1 MHYHIIPAPDL
12 NAASKVSPAAA
23 QAESAAVNGVLP
35 SREEMHKRE
44 FEAREELDD
53 GEAAGLV
60 ERIRARL

>member
-12 NAASKVSPAAA
+12 NAASKVSPVAA
-23 QAESAAVNGVLP
+23 QVKSAGLGGVPP